1 MKTKEELIKSWL
13 KKAEKDLLTA
23 KHELSFAD
31 SVTESVCFHCQ
42 QAAEKYL
49 KAYLVFLDVPFTKT
63 HEIGELIT
71 KCEKR
76 DREISALKEEA
87 DKLTDYAIEIRYPE
101 EWIEPALEEAKEAFE
116 MAKEIREFVLNRITF
131 SNKKKLNHRNS

>member
-1 MKTKEELIKSWL
+1 MTRTKEELTKSWI

-31 SVTESVCFHCQ
+31 AVTESVCFHCQ

-49 KAYLVFLDVPFTKT
+49 KAYLVFLDIPFTKT

-71 KCEKR
+71 KCENR

-87 DKLTDYAIEIRYPE
+87 DKLTDYAVEIRYPE
-101 EWIEPALEEAKEAFE
+101 EWFEPALEEAGEALE
-116 MAKEIREFVLNRITF
+116 IAKKVREFILNRITF
-131 SNKKKLNHRNS
+131 ASERK

>member
-1 MKTKEELIKSWL
+1 MTRTKEELIQSWL

-31 SVTESVCFHCQ
+31 AVTESICFHSQ

-49 KAYLVFLDVPFTKT
+49 KAYLVLLGIPFTKT
-63 HEIGELIT
+63 HEIGELVT
-71 KCEKR
+71 KCENK
-76 DREISALKEEA
+76 DKEMSALKEEA

-101 EWIEPALEEAKEAFE
+101 EWIEPTLEESREAFE
-116 MAKEIREFVLNRITF
+116 MANKVKEIILNRINVA
-131 SNKKKLNHRNS
+131 SERK

>member
-1 MKTKEELIKSWL
+1 MRTKEELIKSWL

-31 SVTESVCFHCQ
+31 AVTESISFHCQ

-49 KAYLVFLDVPFTKT
+49 KAYLVYLGIPFIKT

-71 KCEKR
+71 KCETK
-76 DREISALKEEA
+76 DREIRALKEEA

-101 EWIEPALEEAKEAFE
+101 EWIEPTLEEAREAFE
-116 MAKEIREFVLNRITF
+116 IANKIREFILNRIIF
-131 SNKKKLNHRNS
+131 SSERK